1 MRVLLTA
8 MALAMACAA
17 PATAEPIDNQFSVAV
32 PYGDLN
38 LDSPEGVAAL
48 KGRMKAKAAQACDV
62 PPITLG
68 QALQVRSCR
77 MAFVRSAERNLE
89 LELASSAGGTIV
101 AVR

>member
-48 KGRMKAKAAQACDV
+48 KGRVKAKAAQACDV

-89 LELASSAGGTIV
+89 LELASSAGGAIV